1 MFCIKYY
8 LLENLHYNGII
19 SSLLYI
25 LLFEDIYIKNITYIA
40 WKFKESPISINSKNT
55 LIK

>member
-8 LLENLHYNGII
+8 LFENLHYNGII

-25 LLFEDIYIKNITYIA
+25 LLFEDIYIKNITIIA
-40 WKFKESPISINSKNT
+40 WKFIESPVSINSKF
-55 LIK
+55 